1 MHRFWS
7 TWSWVC
13 NFVFTGV
20 QADRCLSTWL
30 PALPSFIKSCGVTIM
45 KSDKI
50 WQKYVNILYEGHYV
64 HDVTHL
70 LLSLTLTTHFYHVH
84 RNMIYLP
91 NLHDEGKGRKVRA
104 AAHCVVFIRVRNP
117 TALFW
122 PMHRLSL
129 FSSLSLLSLFFAV
142 AFVFPVHT
150 SHYSRFRYFLRNQ
163 EKSGLDTLR
172 VICGWMDRC
181 TNVRFCLML
190 HLLMLDGEVDRLGEV
205 GVVYCW

>member
-1 MHRFWS
+1 MAKAKKNSPTITHIRFSHSRKGSSAGGWEGRRHTHTERNTCIDS
-7 TWSWVC
+7 DQPDLGSATLSSPGYTLED
-13 NFVFTGV
+13 FK
-20 QADRCLSTWL
+20 ADRCLSTWL
-30 PALPSFIKSCGVTIM
+30 PALPSFIKSCGVNIM

-163 EKSGLDTLR
+163 EK
-172 VICGWMDRC
+172 
-181 TNVRFCLML
+181 
-190 HLLMLDGEVDRLGEV
+190 
-205 GVVYCW
+205 